1 MRSAR
6 DPTSPIDL
14 EPIPDWLL
22 LDRVVLTAA
31 RIGMCARLRALASS
45 RTQKVETVLTADR
58 LVLLA
63 GVKSAL
69 LACERARHTP
79 RCDHRRGVH
88 HISTASSLGEGW
100 RRLFARPPLLLC
112 SVLQVSM
119 LTCSCVCAAHESR
132 AAFSALARMRNARGI
147 DPQMMRTRAAAPA
160 A

>member
-1 MRSAR
+1 M
-6 DPTSPIDL
+6 
-14 EPIPDWLL
+14 

-45 RTQKVETVLTADR
+45 RAQKVETVLTADR

-69 LACERARHTP
+69 LACERARQTP

-100 RRLFARPPLLLC
+100 RRLFARPPILLC
-112 SVLQVSM
+112 YVLQRCRAVFF
-119 LTCSCVCAAHESR
+119 CADGSKYLRELLFQLDYHTLSLSLGR
-132 AAFSALARMRNARGI
+132 LSLSQI
-147 DPQMMRTRAAAPA
+147 
-160 A
+160 